1 MFNGDF
7 SREEKDGV
15 YVKNFDDKQSKAT
28 NWASLF
34 TDKNTAVYFDSFGIE
49 YIPQKVL
56 KLKRRQRQF
65 TTHNIFRMQV
75 DDCVMSG
82 FFLHCFHRIYDCR
95 KNAVRLYLF
104 LFSK

>member
-1 MFNGDF
+1 M
-7 SREEKDGV
+7 
-15 YVKNFDDKQSKAT
+15 YVKKFDDKQSKAT

-56 KLKRRQRQF
+56 KSKRQF
-65 TTHNIFRMQV
+65 TTHDIFRMQV

-82 FFLHCFHRIYDCR
+82 FFCIAGKMLLDYT
-95 KNAVRLYLF
+95 YS
-104 LFSK
+104 FSPNDYKRNGKI